1 MTDISQRSP
10 TPRLPPTWATVD
22 DAWIDYNGH
31 LSEGYYVLMF
41 SRAIDD
47 MLTHVGL
54 GEPYRAA
61 TNCAVFTVEAHVRY
75 LHQVRA
81 DSTIEIRNRITAVDG
96 KRLHSV
102 HDMYVG
108 EKLCATEEVVGL
120 HVNREQERV
129 VPFPA
134 AVQTELAG
142 YRQHGHTG
150 PISATVGATQ

>member
-1 MTDISQRSP
+1 MTDLSRVSSA
-10 TPRLPPTWATVD
+10 PRLPPHWAKVD

-31 LSEGYYVLMF
+31 LSEGYYVLLF

-47 MLTHVGL
+47 MLTRVGL
-54 GEPYRAA
+54 GERYRAA
-61 TNCAVFTVEAHVRY
+61 TDCAVFTVEAHVRY

-81 DSTIEIRNRITAVDG
+81 DSTIEIRNRISAVDG

-108 EKLCATEEVVGL
+108 ETLCATEEVVGL
-120 HVNREQERV
+120 HVDRQQERV

-134 AVQTELAG
+134 DVQTELTS
-142 YRQHGHTG
+142 YRQDENAQ
-150 PISATVGATQ
+150 PIPAILGGNQ